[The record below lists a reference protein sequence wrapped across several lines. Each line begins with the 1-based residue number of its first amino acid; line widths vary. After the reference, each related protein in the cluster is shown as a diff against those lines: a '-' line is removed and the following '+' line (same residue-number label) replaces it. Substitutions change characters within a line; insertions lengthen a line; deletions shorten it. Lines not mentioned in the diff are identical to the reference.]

1 MAPRVAVM
9 SAIPGELKL
18 LRSRVRS
25 DKAVLVESG
34 IGKVNAAVV
43 TTRLIVDHR
52 PEVILF
58 TGVAGGLDPDLG
70 VGDVVIGERS
80 IQHDAGVRFDGRL
93 DPHQPGH
100 LPFFNPVPELGYYPS
115 HHLLSTARGVVES
128 LSFGKVQGRTPRAVV
143 GAILTGD
150 QFISSPIERE
160 RLHRDFGAQAVEMEG
175 AAVAQVA
182 AGMGVDCLVVRA
194 LSDMAGEDSPLDFAR
209 FFEEVAANSAT
220 VVELMLDEL

>member
-1 MAPRVAVM
+1 M

-18 LRSRVRS
+18 LRSRLDPTDV
-25 DKAVLVESG
+25 VLVESG

-43 TTRLIVDHR
+43 TTQLILQHK
-52 PEVILF
+52 PEMILF

-93 DPHQPGH
+93 DPHQAGH
-100 LPFFNPVPELGYYPS
+100 IPFFNPTHVLGYYPS
-115 HHLLSTARGVVES
+115 PALLETAKEAVGAVALGEV
-128 LSFGKVQGRTPRAVV
+128 LGRLPRSVV
-143 GAILTGD
+143 GVILTGD

-160 RLHRDFGAQAVEMEG
+160 RLHRDFGAHAVEMEG

-182 AGMGVDCLVVRA
+182 DRFDVDCLVVRA
-194 LSDMAGEDSPLDFAR
+194 LSDMAGDDSELDFAR
-209 FFEEVAANSAT
+209 FLEQVAANSAK
-220 VVELMLDEL
+220 VVETIVGMLTQ

>member
-1 MAPRVAVM
+1 M

-18 LRSRVRS
+18 LRSRLDATDV
-25 DKAVLVESG
+25 VLVESG

-43 TTRLIVDHR
+43 TTQLILQHK

-70 VGDVVIGERS
+70 VGDVVIGERA

-93 DPHQPGH
+93 DAHQAGH
-100 LPFFNPVPELGYYPS
+100 IPFFNPTHTLGYYPS
-115 HHLLSTARGVVES
+115 PALLETAKKALDQVAFSEV
-128 LSFGKVQGRTPRAVV
+128 LGRLPRSVV
-143 GAILTGD
+143 GVILTGD

-160 RLHRDFGAQAVEMEG
+160 RLHREFGAHAVEMEG

-182 AGMGVDCLVVRA
+182 DRFDVDCLVVRA
-194 LSDMAGEDSPLDFAR
+194 LSDMAGDDSELDFAR
-209 FFEEVAANSAT
+209 FLEQVAVNSAK
-220 VVELMLDEL
+220 VVERIVGMLTQ